1 LDAPLTVNYEGN
13 GIFPR
18 METNIR
24 RNIEVGDETVKTKGE
39 IEKQLSDAR
48 KDNRRD
54 PSPRTLGYIEA
65 LEWVLDGEK
74 KRLN

>member
-1 LDAPLTVNYEGN
+1 
-13 GIFPR
+13 
-18 METNIR
+18 M
-24 RNIEVGDETVKTKGE
+24 KTRGE

-65 LEWVLDGEK
+65 LEWILDGEK
-74 KRLN
+74 KP